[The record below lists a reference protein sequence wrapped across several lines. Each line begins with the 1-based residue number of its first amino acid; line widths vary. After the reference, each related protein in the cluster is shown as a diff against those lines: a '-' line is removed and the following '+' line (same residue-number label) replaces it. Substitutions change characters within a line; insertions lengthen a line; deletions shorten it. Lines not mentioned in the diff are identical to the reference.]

1 MNIKSNTFRFGSEY
15 YRQITGTTMATTI
28 GSNYANLF
36 TENFEQNLLRNYSQK
51 TGLSPLVWFH
61 LLTIFSLYGPLTRTR
76 WIIPFPSHRIT
87 VNPKT

>member
-15 YRQITGTTMATTI
+15 YRQITGTTMATTMR
-28 GSNYANLF
+28 SNYANLF
-36 TENFEQNLLRNYSQK
+36 TENFEQTYCVIILKKLDYHLWY
-51 TGLSPLVWFH
+51 GFI

-76 WIIPFPSHRIT
+76 WIIPFPSRRIT